1 MLLKYLFGLKY
12 VSNNVPIFIFREFNA
27 SHKILFY
34 RSKIC
39 TTLQRQTH
47 MGNSPHDSHQFY
59 FERYLRNK
67 LSGSE
72 KSQLE
77 ERLVND
83 KELNQAF
90 EHYKSNR
97 KSLLKELIT
106 EHDSGPKRS
115 RLANIFYL
123 TITIVGI
130 AVATNYY
137 LENRSLKEEIN
148 RDKKLI
154 KRLVSYIPFVGKK
167 IIKDSNEYVS
177 TRTKN
182 KPINDNKTLNIITD
196 QNDSSLFDKE
206 TLDELLF
213 DTILIPIKRSY
224 YEEKLAFY
232 LNEFSLVFG
241 TKMEEEIQTQAIGQD
256 QVLVYSVPDA
266 LSTLLTRSFP
276 TGKWINYISSLVL
289 SNQAD
294 GVCLSLFEDYFIVLI
309 LQNGKPHF
317 VNYFNRSGDDQN
329 KYLLL
334 NACVQSNTLPKDSN
348 LNVTGYS
355 AERDIWIQDLASY
368 FANAHIQHA
377 PDAGIGATLNAE
389 YPNHSYAPYF
399 IF

>member
-1 MLLKYLFGLKY
+1 
-12 VSNNVPIFIFREFNA
+12 
-27 SHKILFY
+27 
-34 RSKIC
+34 
-39 TTLQRQTH
+39 LQRHTH

-77 ERLVND
+77 ARLAND

-97 KSLLKELIT
+97 KSFLKELIS

-196 QNDSSLFDKE
+196 YNDSSLVDKE

-232 LNEFSLVFG
+232 LNEL
-241 TKMEEEIQTQAIGQD
+241 D
-256 QVLVYSVPDA
+256 
-266 LSTLLTRSFP
+266 STLLATEVQHLVYKNSYKYDIKYKSSPISVSFWNSKELGSTYRFDGNNLNI
-276 TGKWINYISSLVL
+276 TGL
-289 SNQAD
+289 
-294 GVCLSLFEDYFIVLI
+294 
-309 LQNGKPHF
+309 KPP
-317 VNYFNRSGDDQN
+317 YE
-329 KYLLL
+329 LLL
-334 NACVQSNTLPKDSN
+334 LKDEGE
-348 LNVTGYS
+348 LIWIE
-355 AERDIWIQDLASY
+355 AEREIILLADNQIHNY
-368 FANAHIQHA
+368 
-377 PDAGIGATLNAE
+377 
-389 YPNHSYAPYF
+389 
-399 IF
+399 

>member
-1 MLLKYLFGLKY
+1 MI
-12 VSNNVPIFIFREFNA
+12 SNNVPIFIIQEFNA

-77 ERLVND
+77 ARLAND

-97 KSLLKELIT
+97 KSFLKELIS

-115 RLANIFYL
+115 RLANFFYL

-154 KRLVSYIPFVGKK
+154 KRLISNIPFVGKK
-167 IIKDSNEYVS
+167 MIKDSNEFVS
-177 TRTKN
+177 MRTKTN
-182 KPINDNKTLNIITD
+182 TINDNVTLNIKED
-196 QNDSSLFDKE
+196 KNDSSLAASDIIN
-206 TLDELLF
+206 ELLF

-232 LNEFSLVFG
+232 LNEL
-241 TKMEEEIQTQAIGQD
+241 D
-256 QVLVYSVPDA
+256 
-266 LSTLLTRSFP
+266 STLLATEVQQLIYKNSHKYDIKYKSSPVSVSFWNSAELGNTYRFDGNNLNI
-276 TGKWINYISSLVL
+276 TGLKAPY
-289 SNQAD
+289 Q
-294 GVCLSLFEDYFIVLI
+294 
-309 LQNGKPHF
+309 
-317 VNYFNRSGDDQN
+317 
-329 KYLLL
+329 LLL
-334 NACVQSNTLPKDSN
+334 LKDEGE
-348 LNVTGYS
+348 LIWIE
-355 AERDIWIQDLASY
+355 AEREIILLADNQIHNY
-368 FANAHIQHA
+368 
-377 PDAGIGATLNAE
+377 
-389 YPNHSYAPYF
+389 
-399 IF
+399 

>member
-1 MLLKYLFGLKY
+1 MI
-12 VSNNVPIFIFREFNA
+12 SNNVPIFYFKEFNA
-27 SHKILFY
+27 YLKILFY

-39 TTLQRQTH
+39 TTLQKQTH

-67 LSGSE
+67 LTESE

-77 ERLVND
+77 ERLAND
-83 KELNQAF
+83 IELNQAF
-90 EHYKSNR
+90 EQYKSNR

-167 IIKDSNEYVS
+167 IIKDSNEFVS
-177 TRTKN
+177 TRSQTN
-182 KPINDNKTLNIITD
+182 NINENKTLNIKKNY
-196 QNDSSLFDKE
+196 NDSSLAEKE

-232 LNEFSLVFG
+232 LNDV
-241 TKMEEEIQTQAIGQD
+241 D
-256 QVLVYSVPDA
+256 
-266 LSTLLTRSFP
+266 STLLATEVQQLVYKNSYKYDIKHKSSPISVSFWNS
-276 TGKWINYISSLVL
+276 TELGNTYRF
-289 SNQAD
+289 D
-294 GVCLSLFEDYFIVLI
+294 GNNLI
-309 LQNGKPHF
+309 LTGLKPP
-317 VNYFNRSGDDQN
+317 YQ
-329 KYLLL
+329 LLL
-334 NACVQSNTLPKDSN
+334 LKDEGE
-348 LNVTGYS
+348 LIWIE
-355 AERDIWIQDLASY
+355 AEREIILLADNQIHNY
-368 FANAHIQHA
+368 
-377 PDAGIGATLNAE
+377 
-389 YPNHSYAPYF
+389 
-399 IF
+399 